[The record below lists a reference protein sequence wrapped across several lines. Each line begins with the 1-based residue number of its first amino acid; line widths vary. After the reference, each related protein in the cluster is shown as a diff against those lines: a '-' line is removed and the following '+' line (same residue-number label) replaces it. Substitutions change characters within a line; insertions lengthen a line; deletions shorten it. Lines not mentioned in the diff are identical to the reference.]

1 VPIGAFLSGGID
13 SSIIVGEMSRYQSV
27 KTFAVGFAEPG
38 YSELPYARLVAEH
51 FHTEHHEVLVSGEDL
66 MNYWPLLTWHQD
78 EPMCEPSA
86 LGMYLVA
93 RLARQHVTVA
103 LSGEGGDELFA
114 GYPKYLLDSFS
125 RYYQRLPAHM
135 RNAFMAPLLERLPYF
150 MRKFSLAA
158 SALNEPIPRRWINWF
173 GTFSATLKQQLLT
186 PAWQARVDMDAG
198 RIFAEVLARSPQF
211 DDLASM
217 LYLDTVVW
225 LPDDLLMKNDK
236 MTMAASLEARMP
248 LLDEELMTY
257 AASIP
262 SQEKV
267 RGWQTKYLLK
277 QAYADFLPSTILQ
290 RKKMGFNVPVGN
302 WFRAACYPYLRNLLL
317 SPRARGRGIFQM
329 ATVERLL
336 EEHREGRINHQA
348 RLFALASLEHWFR
361 VYIDPPTL
369 AMPRIEGTKVPTGRT
384 LFGGDNR
391 PASILKG

>member
-1 VPIGAFLSGGID
+1 
-13 SSIIVGEMSRYQSV
+13 
-27 KTFAVGFAEPG
+27 
-38 YSELPYARLVAEH
+38 
-51 FHTEHHEVLVSGEDL
+51 
-66 MNYWPLLTWHQD
+66 
-78 EPMCEPSA
+78 
-86 LGMYLVA
+86 
-93 RLARQHVTVA
+93 
-103 LSGEGGDELFA
+103 
-114 GYPKYLLDSFS
+114 
-125 RYYQRLPAHM
+125 
-135 RNAFMAPLLERLPYF
+135 

-173 GTFSATLKQQLLT
+173 GTFSATLKRQLLT

-198 RIFAEVLARSPQF
+198 RIFAEVLARSPQL

-302 WFRAACYPYLRNLLL
+302 WFRVACYPYLRNLLL

-361 VYIDPPTL
+361 VYIDPPML
-369 AMPRIEGTKVPTGRT
+369 AMPRIEETKVPTRRT

-391 PASILKG
+391 PASILEG